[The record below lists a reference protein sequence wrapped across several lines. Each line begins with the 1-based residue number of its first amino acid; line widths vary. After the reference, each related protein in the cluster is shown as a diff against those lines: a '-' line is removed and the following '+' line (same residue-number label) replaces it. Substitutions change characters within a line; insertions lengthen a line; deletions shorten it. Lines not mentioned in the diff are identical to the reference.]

1 MSERAEW
8 RRRCVA
14 AEVALARLQQE
25 REGLIAPCMCCRE
38 VTQPC
43 QHGCRCSVAPAETQE

>member
-25 REGLIAPCMCCRE
+25 REWLIAL
-38 VTQPC
+38 
-43 QHGCRCSVAPAETQE
+43 AQEGR